1 MAVHWRVYH
10 YAYRSQYKDRYDTG
24 ESQHEREVENL
35 NERDLESLVDE
46 AETLLAEGGGQ

>member
-24 ESQHEREVENL
+24 ESQLWRDTILVERRSRV
-35 NERDLESLVDE
+35 VG
-46 AETLLAEGGGQ
+46 A